1 LIDSAIR
8 AAQWDGDEGEAEEA
22 PHAP

>member
-1 LIDSAIR
+1 LIDSAIG